1 MTRLAKNLVVLVVPT
16 EEGYEINQDS
26 TIEEVLACE
35 GTVEYDL
42 GIYFKAQND
51 EELGLHWSFL
61 IDKTTKEELTDF
73 YNSQL

>member
-16 EEGYEINQDS
+16 EEGYEIDQNS

-42 GIYFKAQND
+42 GIYFKHQND
-51 EELGLHWSFL
+51 EDLPMHWSFL

>member
-16 EEGYEINQDS
+16 EEGYDIDQRS
-26 TIEEVLACE
+26 SIEEVRACE
-35 GTVEYDL
+35 GCVEYDL

-51 EELGLHWSFL
+51 EELPMHWSFL
-61 IDKTTKEELTDF
+61 VDKTNDAELTDF